1 MAEGLKKI
9 LTEDTTKALKAGDKL
24 KLSVL
29 RLILSDVKN
38 KEFEK
43 RNPLQDKEL
52 CNILR
57 SMANRYKDAIP
68 KFKAGGREDL
78 VKKEEE
84 ELKIVLSYL
93 PEEMPLEEI
102 NNIISAVIEE
112 QGATSMK
119 EMGAVMKQVVEQV
132 SGRADNKLVSDIVRQ
147 KLGARK

>member
-9 LTEDTTKALKAGDKL
+9 LTEDATKALKAGNKVKL
-24 KLSVL
+24 LVL
-29 RLILSDVKN
+29 RLILSEVKN

-43 RNPLQDKEL
+43 RNDLQDKEL

-84 ELKIVLSYL
+84 ELKIVQSYL
-93 PEEMPLEEI
+93 PEEMPLEEL
-102 NNIISAVIEE
+102 NKIIIKVIEE
-112 QGATSMK
+112 QGAASMK
-119 EMGAVMKQVVEQV
+119 EMGAVMREVTQQV
-132 SGRADNKLVSDIVRQ
+132 SGRVDNKLISDIVRQ
-147 KLGARK
+147 KLAGGR